1 MGRQKRP
8 GNSGAAKA
16 YITRRKAIEKLQL
29 SLKDFRRLCI
39 MKGIYP
45 VDPKNKSKVGSGS
58 ANKTY
63 YLLSDIQYLAH
74 EPIIWNFWDF
84 KVCFVYVASCGL

>member
-8 GNSGAAKA
+8 GNSGAARA
-16 YITRRKAIEKLQL
+16 FITRRKAIEKLAL

-39 MKGIYP
+39 MKGVYP
-45 VDPKNKSKVGSGS
+45 VDPKNKSKVGSGG

-63 YLLSDIQYLAH
+63 YLLSDVQYLSH
-74 EPIIWNFWDF
+74 EPIIWKFWDF
-84 KVCFVYVASCGL
+84 KVRFAVILERL